1 MNHYAVLLGWLEED
15 KEIDESNIL
24 VTKNSSPTNEMA
36 SYNIEELENYS
47 TFD

>member
-15 KEIDESNIL
+15 KEIDESNIR
-24 VTKNSSPTNEMA
+24 VAKNSSSTNEMA

-47 TFD
+47 MFD